1 MEEYDLIIIGGGAGG
16 FAAAIKAN
24 ELRAKT
30 LMVNHGLPLGGTCV
44 NVGCIPS
51 KNLLRAG
58 EVLYYSQHHNF
69 GGIKLRADEFDFGK
83 TIQEELD
90 VVAAMRKE
98 KYETVL
104 KNLQNVTFIEG
115 KAKFASPIEIEIDDP
130 SFAKASAGKQKY
142 RGEKFIIATGSTANV
157 PSIEGI
163 KKVGYLTHIEA
174 LSNQK
179 QPKSL
184 IIIGAG
190 PLGLEFAQMFHHFG
204 TKVTVLQR
212 GNTILPRVE
221 PEIASTLEK
230 YLSDEGIGL
239 YTEAETLSVRKQ
251 GLEKVVR
258 VKIKGVEQ
266 EFPAEEIL
274 LAAGKTANT
283 KDLNLQV
290 AGVEIDP
297 STGSGQAIK
306 VNEYQKTSQDHIF
319 AVGDIT
325 NQKLRLE
332 TIAGREGTLAAKN
345 ALTGSK
351 DGINYWQ
358 VPYAVF
364 TYPAVAGIGMT
375 DAEVIES
382 GGRCNCKTIDFSKV
396 PKAGAIK
403 DTRGVTKMV
412 INAENRKILGIHLV
426 APEAADIINQ
436 GIYILKGGM
445 TIDDVI
451 DGLPVFP
458 TLSEAIKIAALS
470 FTTDINKLSCCI

>member
-1 MEEYDLIIIGGGAGG
+1 MNEFDLIIIGGGAGA

-24 ELRAKT
+24 ELGAKT

-51 KNLLRAG
+51 KNLLKAG

-69 GGIKLRADEFDFGK
+69 NGIKLRIDEFDFGK

-90 VVAAMRKE
+90 VVAMMRKE
-98 KYETVL
+98 KYEDVL

-115 KAKFASPIEIEIDDP
+115 KAKFVSPTEIEVGD
-130 SFAKASAGKQKY
+130 QKY
-142 RGEKFIIATGSTANV
+142 QGKKFVIATGSTTNV

-163 KKVGYLTHIEA
+163 KEIGYLTHIEA
-174 LSNQK
+174 LANKK

-184 IIIGAG
+184 VIIGAG

-221 PEIASTLEK
+221 PEIASALQK
-230 YLSDEGIGL
+230 YLSDEGIEL
-239 YTEAETLSVRKQ
+239 YTEAETLSVGKE
-251 GLEKVVR
+251 GLEKVVKA
-258 VKIKGVEQ
+258 KIKGIEQ
-266 EFPAEEIL
+266 EFRAEVIL
-274 LAAGKTANT
+274 LASGKTANT
-283 KDLNLQV
+283 KDLNLQI
-290 AGVEIDP
+290 AGVAIDERQ
-297 STGSGQAIK
+297 TIK
-306 VNEYQKTSQDHIF
+306 VNEYQKTSQDYIF
-319 AVGDIT
+319 AVGDVT

-332 TIAGREGTLAAKN
+332 TIAGREGTLAAQN
-345 ALTGSK
+345 ALTGSR
-351 DGINYWQ
+351 DSINYWQ

-382 GGRCNCKTIDFSKV
+382 GGRCSCNTVDFSKV

-403 DTRGVTKMV
+403 DTRGVIKMV
-412 INAENRKILGIHLV
+412 INAENRKILGIHMV

-436 GIYILKGGM
+436 GIYILKGEM
-445 TIDDVI
+445 TVDDMIV
-451 DGLPVFP
+451 GLPVFP
-458 TLSEAIKIAALS
+458 TLSESIKIAALS
-470 FTTDINKLSCCI
+470 FTTDITKLSCCI

>member
-1 MEEYDLIIIGGGAGG
+1 MSFDLIIIGAGAGG

-24 ELRAKT
+24 ELGAKT

-58 EVLYYSQHHNF
+58 EVLYYSGHHNF
-69 GGIKLRADEFDFGK
+69 GGIKLRVNEFDFGK

-98 KYETVL
+98 KYEDVL
-104 KNLQNVTFIEG
+104 QNLGNVTFIDDR
-115 KAKFASPIEIEIDDP
+115 AKFVSPNAIE
-130 SFAKASAGKQKY
+130 AGGKTYQGK
-142 RGEKFIIATGSTANV
+142 KFVIATGSTANV
-157 PSIEGI
+157 PLIEGI
-163 KKVGYLTHIEA
+163 KDTGYLTHIEA
-174 LSNQK
+174 LTNK
-179 QPKSL
+179 TQPKSL
-184 IIIGAG
+184 VIIGAG

-204 TKVTVLQR
+204 TKVTILQR
-212 GNTILPRVE
+212 SNSILPMVE
-221 PEIASTLEK
+221 PEIARALQK
-230 YLSDEGIGL
+230 YLTAEGIQIYL
-239 YTEAETLSVRKQ
+239 ETEILSVHRE
-251 GLEKVVR
+251 GAEKVV
-258 VKIKGVEQ
+258 KGVKQ
-266 EFPAEEIL
+266 EFRAEEIL

-290 AGVEIDP
+290 AGVEIDDR
-297 STGSGQAIK
+297 QAIK

-319 AVGDIT
+319 AVGDVT

-332 TIAGREGTLAAKN
+332 TVAGREGTLAAKN
-345 ALTGSK
+345 ALTGSR

-364 TYPAVAGIGMT
+364 THPAVAGIGMT

-382 GGRCNCKTIDFSKV
+382 GGRCNCNTVDFSKV

-403 DTRGVTKMV
+403 DTRGVIKMV
-412 INAENRKILGIHLV
+412 INNENRKILGIHMV

-436 GIYILKGGM
+436 GIYILKGEM
-445 TIDDVI
+445 TVDDVI
-451 DGLPVFP
+451 DSLPVFP

-470 FTTDINKLSCCI
+470 FTTDVTKLSCCV

>member
-1 MEEYDLIIIGGGAGG
+1 MNDFDLIIVGGGAGA

-24 ELRAKT
+24 ELGAKT

-58 EVLYYSQHHNF
+58 EILYYAQHHNF
-69 GGIKLRADEFDFGK
+69 GGIKLRVEEFDFGK

-98 KYETVL
+98 KYEDVL

-115 KAKFASPIEIEIDDP
+115 RAKFISPTEIE
-130 SFAKASAGKQKY
+130 ANGQKY
-142 RGEKFIIATGSTANV
+142 QGKKFIIATGSTANV
-157 PSIEGI
+157 PAIPGI
-163 KKVGYLTHIEA
+163 KEAGYLTHIEA
-174 LSNQK
+174 LANKK

-184 IIIGAG
+184 VIIGAG

-221 PEIASTLEK
+221 PEIASALQK
-230 YLSDEGIGL
+230 YLSDEGIKL
-239 YTEAETLSVRKQ
+239 YTEAETVSAHKE
-251 GLEKVVR
+251 GLEKVVKA
-258 VKIKGVEQ
+258 KIKGVEQ
-266 EFPAEEIL
+266 EFRAEEIL
-274 LAAGKTANT
+274 LAVGKTANT

-290 AGVEIDP
+290 AGIAIDDR
-297 STGSGQAIK
+297 QAIK

-319 AVGDIT
+319 AVGDVT

-332 TIAGREGTLAAKN
+332 TIVGREGTLAAKN

-382 GGRCNCKTIDFSKV
+382 GGRCNCNTVDFSKV

-403 DTRGVTKMV
+403 DTRGAIKMV
-412 INAENRKILGIHLV
+412 INAESRKILGIHMV
-426 APEAADIINQ
+426 ALEAADIINQ
-436 GIYILKGGM
+436 GMYILKGEM
-445 TIDDVI
+445 TVDNVI
-451 DGLPVFP
+451 DSLPVFP

-470 FTTDINKLSCCI
+470 FTTDITKLSCCV

>member
-1 MEEYDLIIIGGGAGG
+1 MEEYNLIIIGGGAGA

-24 ELRAKT
+24 ELGAKT

-58 EVLYYSQHHNF
+58 EVLYYSQNHNF
-69 GGIKLRADEFDFGK
+69 GGIKLRVDEFDFGK

-90 VVAAMRKE
+90 IVAAMRKE
-98 KYETVL
+98 KYEDVL

-115 KAKFASPIEIEIDDP
+115 RAKFISPTEIEV
-130 SFAKASAGKQKY
+130 SNQKY
-142 RGEKFIIATGSTANV
+142 QGKKFVIATGSTANV
-157 PSIEGI
+157 PAISGI
-163 KKVGYLTHIEA
+163 KEVGYLTHIEA
-174 LSNQK
+174 LANKK

-184 IIIGAG
+184 VIIGAG

-221 PEIASTLEK
+221 PEIADTLQK
-230 YLSDEGIGL
+230 YLTEEGIAI
-239 YTEAETLSVRKQ
+239 YTEAETLSVHKD
-251 GLEKVVR
+251 GVEKVVR
-258 VKIKGVEQ
+258 AKIKGIEQ
-266 EFPAEEIL
+266 EFKAEAIL

-290 AGVEIDP
+290 AGIEIDER
-297 STGSGQAIK
+297 QAIK
-306 VNEYQKTSQDHIF
+306 VNEYQKTTQDHIF
-319 AVGDIT
+319 AVGDVT

-345 ALTGSK
+345 TLTESR
-351 DGINYWQ
+351 DGVNYRQ

-403 DTRGVTKMV
+403 DTRGAIKMV
-412 INAENRKILGIHLV
+412 INSENRKILGIHMV

-436 GIYILKGGM
+436 GIYILKGGV
-445 TIDDVI
+445 TVDDVI
-451 DGLPVFP
+451 DSLPVFP

-470 FTTDINKLSCCI
+470 FTTDITKLSCCV

>member
-1 MEEYDLIIIGGGAGG
+1 MEIFDLIIIGGGAGA

-24 ELRAKT
+24 ELGAKT

-58 EVLYYSQHHNF
+58 EVLYFSQHHNF
-69 GGIKLRADEFDFGK
+69 GGIKLRVDEFDFGK
-83 TIQEELD
+83 TIQEETEI
-90 VVAAMRKE
+90 VAAMRKE
-98 KYETVL
+98 KYENVL
-104 KNLQNVTFIEG
+104 KSLSNVTFIEG
-115 KAKFASPIEIEIDDP
+115 GAKFVSSFKMEVDD
-130 SFAKASAGKQKY
+130 KIYQGK
-142 RGEKFIIATGSTANV
+142 KFVIATGSTANA
-157 PSIEGI
+157 PQIEGLRE
-163 KKVGYLTHIEA
+163 VGYLTHIEA
-174 LSNQK
+174 LANKK

-184 IIIGAG
+184 VIVGAG
-190 PLGLEFAQMFHHFG
+190 PLGLEFAQMFHYFG

-221 PEIASTLEK
+221 PEIASALQK
-230 YLSDEGIGL
+230 YLSEEGIEF
-239 YTEAETLSVRKQ
+239 YTEAETVSVRKE
-251 GLEKVVR
+251 GKEKVVKAK
-258 VKIKGVEQ
+258 VKGAEQ
-266 EFPAEEIL
+266 EFRAEEIF
-274 LAAGKTANT
+274 LAVGKTANT
-283 KDLNLQV
+283 KELNLQA
-290 AGVEIDP
+290 AGVETDEKK
-297 STGSGQAIK
+297 AVK
-306 VNEYQKTSQDHIF
+306 VNEYQKTSADHIF
-319 AVGDIT
+319 AIGDVT

-332 TIAGREGTLAAKN
+332 TTAGKEGTLAAKN
-345 ALTGSK
+345 ALTESR

-382 GGRCNCKTIDFSKV
+382 GGKCDCNTIDFSKV

-403 DTRGVTKMV
+403 DTRGAIKML
-412 INAENRKILGIHLV
+412 INAENRKVLGIHIV

-445 TIDDVI
+445 TIEDIVDS
-451 DGLPVFP
+451 LPVFP

-470 FTTDINKLSCCI
+470 FTTDITKISCCI

>member
-1 MEEYDLIIIGGGAGG
+1 MIRQEYDLIIIGGGAGA

-51 KNLLRAG
+51 KNLLKAG

-69 GGIKLRADEFDFGK
+69 NGIKLRVDEFDFGK

-90 VVAAMRKE
+90 VVAMMRKE
-98 KYETVL
+98 KYEEVL
-104 KNLQNVTFIEG
+104 ASLSNVTFVEG
-115 KAKFASPIEIEIDDP
+115 KAKFISPNEIEIE
-130 SFAKASAGKQKY
+130 GKKY
-142 RGEKFIIATGSTANV
+142 QGKKFIIATGSTANV
-157 PSIEGI
+157 PAIPGI
-163 KKVGYLTHIEA
+163 KEVGYLTHIEA
-174 LSNQK
+174 LANKK

-184 IIIGAG
+184 VIIGAG

-204 TKVTVLQR
+204 TRVTVLQR

-221 PEIASTLEK
+221 PEIAEALHK
-230 YLSDEGIGL
+230 YLSDEGIEL
-239 YTEAETLSVRKQ
+239 YTEAETLSVRKV
-251 GLEKVVR
+251 GLEKI
-258 VKIKGVEQ
+258 VKAKINKFVTGVIKGGEQ
-266 EFPAEEIL
+266 EFRAEEVL
-274 LAAGKTANT
+274 LASGKTANT

-290 AGVEIDP
+290 AGVEIDER
-297 STGSGQAIK
+297 QAVK

-319 AVGDIT
+319 AVGDVT
-325 NQKLRLE
+325 NQRLRLE

-382 GGRCNCKTIDFSKV
+382 GGKCSCNTVDFSKV

-403 DTRGVTKMV
+403 DTRGVIKMV
-412 INAENRKILGIHLV
+412 INAENRKILGIHMV

-445 TIDDVI
+445 TVDDVI
-451 DGLPVFP
+451 DSLPVFP

>member
-1 MEEYDLIIIGGGAGG
+1 MNEFDLIIIGGGAGA
-16 FAAAIKAN
+16 FASAIKAN
-24 ELRAKT
+24 DLGAKT
-30 LMVNHGLPLGGTCV
+30 LMVNKGLPLGGTCV

-51 KNLLRAG
+51 KNLLKAG

-69 GGIKLRADEFDFGK
+69 NGIKLRVDEFDFDK

-90 VVAAMRKE
+90 VVAMMRKE
-98 KYETVL
+98 KYEDVL
-104 KNLQNVTFIEG
+104 KNLQDVTNISG
-115 KAKFASPIEIEIDDP
+115 RAKFTSPTEIEVN
-130 SFAKASAGKQKY
+130 SQKY
-142 RGEKFIIATGSTANV
+142 QGRKFVIATGSTANI
-157 PSIEGI
+157 PPIKGI
-163 KKVGYLTHIEA
+163 KEIGHLTHIEA
-174 LSNQK
+174 LANKK

-184 IIIGAG
+184 VIIGAG

-221 PEIASTLEK
+221 PEIASALQK
-230 YLSDEGIGL
+230 YLSDEGIEL
-239 YTEAETLSVRKQ
+239 YIEAETLSVRKE
-251 GLEKVVR
+251 GSEKVVKA
-258 VKIKGVEQ
+258 KIKGIEQ
-266 EFPAEEIL
+266 EFRAEEIL

-290 AGVEIDP
+290 AGVEVDDR
-297 STGSGQAIK
+297 QAIK

-319 AVGDIT
+319 AVGDVT

-345 ALTGSK
+345 ALTGNK

-364 TYPAVAGIGMT
+364 THPAVAGIGMT
-375 DAEVIES
+375 DAEVVET
-382 GGRCNCKTIDFSKV
+382 GRKCNCKTIDFSKV

-403 DTRGVTKMV
+403 DTRGVIKMV
-412 INAENRKILGIHLV
+412 VNAENRKILGIHLV

-436 GIYILKGGM
+436 GIYILKGNM
-445 TIDDVI
+445 TVDDVI
-451 DGLPVFP
+451 DSLPVFP
-458 TLSEAIKIAALS
+458 TLSESVKIAALS
-470 FTTDINKLSCCI
+470 FTADITKLSCCI

>member
-1 MEEYDLIIIGGGAGG
+1 MDEYDLIIIGGGAGA
-16 FAAAIKAN
+16 FAAAIKAK
-24 ELRAKT
+24 ELDAKT

-69 GGIKLRADEFDFGK
+69 GGIKLRVDEFDFSK
-83 TIQEELD
+83 TIQEELG

-98 KYETVL
+98 KYEDVL
-104 KNLQNVTFIEG
+104 KSLPNVTFIEG
-115 KAKFASPIEIEIDDP
+115 RAKFISLTEIEAN
-130 SFAKASAGKQKY
+130 SQKY
-142 RGEKFIIATGSTANV
+142 QGKKFIIATGSTANV
-157 PSIEGI
+157 PSIKRI
-163 KKVGYLTHIEA
+163 KEAGYLTHIEA
-174 LSNQK
+174 LANKK

-184 IIIGAG
+184 VIIGAG

-221 PEIASTLEK
+221 PEIASALQK
-230 YLSDEGIGL
+230 YLSEEGIEIYL
-239 YTEAETLSVRKQ
+239 ETETISVQKE
-251 GLEKVVR
+251 GVEKVVKAK
-258 VKIKGVEQ
+258 VKEVEQ
-266 EFPAEEIL
+266 EFRAEEIL

-290 AGVEIDP
+290 AGVAID
-297 STGSGQAIK
+297 GRQAIK

-319 AVGDIT
+319 AVGDVT

-332 TIAGREGTLAAKN
+332 TVAGKEGTLAAKN

-351 DGINYWQ
+351 EGINYWQ
-358 VPYAVF
+358 VPYAIF

-382 GGRCNCKTIDFSKV
+382 GGRCNCNTIDFSKV

-403 DTRGVTKMV
+403 DTRGTIKMV
-412 INAENRKILGIHLV
+412 INTESRKILGIHMV

-436 GIYILKGGM
+436 GIYILKGEM
-445 TIDDVI
+445 TVDDI
-451 DGLPVFP
+451 INSLPVFP
-458 TLSEAIKIAALS
+458 TLSEAIKITALS
-470 FTTDINKLSCCI
+470 FTTDITKLSCCI

>member
-1 MEEYDLIIIGGGAGG
+1 MEEYNLIIIGGGAGA

-24 ELRAKT
+24 ELGAKT

-58 EVLYYSQHHNF
+58 EVLYYSQNHNF
-69 GGIKLRADEFDFGK
+69 GGIKLRVDEFDFGK

-90 VVAAMRKE
+90 IVAAMRKE
-98 KYETVL
+98 KYEDVL

-115 KAKFASPIEIEIDDP
+115 RAKFISPTEIEV
-130 SFAKASAGKQKY
+130 SNQKY
-142 RGEKFIIATGSTANV
+142 QGKKFVIATGSTANV
-157 PSIEGI
+157 PAISGI
-163 KKVGYLTHIEA
+163 KEVGYLTHIEA
-174 LSNQK
+174 LANKK

-184 IIIGAG
+184 VIIGAG

-221 PEIASTLEK
+221 PEIADTLQK
-230 YLSDEGIGL
+230 YLTEEGI
-239 YTEAETLSVRKQ
+239 
-251 GLEKVVR
+251 
-258 VKIKGVEQ
+258 
-266 EFPAEEIL
+266 
-274 LAAGKTANT
+274 AGKTANT

-290 AGVEIDP
+290 AGIEIDER
-297 STGSGQAIK
+297 QAIK
-306 VNEYQKTSQDHIF
+306 VNEYQKTTQDHIF
-319 AVGDIT
+319 AVGDVT

-345 ALTGSK
+345 TLTESR
-351 DGINYWQ
+351 DGVNYRQ

-403 DTRGVTKMV
+403 DTRGAIKMV
-412 INAENRKILGIHLV
+412 INSENRKILGIHMV

-436 GIYILKGGM
+436 GIYILKGGV
-445 TIDDVI
+445 TVDDVI
-451 DGLPVFP
+451 DSLPVFP

-470 FTTDINKLSCCI
+470 FTTDITKLSCCV

>member
-1 MEEYDLIIIGGGAGG
+1 MNEFDLIIIGGGAGA

-24 ELRAKT
+24 ELGAKT

-69 GGIKLRADEFDFGK
+69 GGIRLRADEFDFGK
-83 TIQEELD
+83 TVQEELN
-90 VVAAMRKE
+90 VVAAMRQE
-98 KYETVL
+98 KYEDVL

-115 KAKFASPIEIEIDDP
+115 RAKFTSSTEIEVNNQNYQ
-130 SFAKASAGKQKY
+130 GK
-142 RGEKFIIATGSTANV
+142 KFVIATGSTANV

-163 KKVGYLTHIEA
+163 KETGYLTHIEA
-174 LSNQK
+174 LANKK
-179 QPKSL
+179 QPQSL

-221 PEIASTLEK
+221 PEIAASLQE
-230 YLSDEGIGL
+230 YLTEEGIVL
-239 YTEAETLSVRKQ
+239 YIEVETLSVRREAS
-251 GLEKVVR
+251 EKVIKA
-258 VKIKGVEQ
+258 KIRGVEQ
-266 EFPAEEIL
+266 EFRAEEIL
-274 LAAGKTANT
+274 LASGKTANT
-283 KDLNLQV
+283 KDLNLEV
-290 AGVEIDP
+290 TGVEVDER
-297 STGSGQAIK
+297 GAIK
-306 VNEYQKTSQDHIF
+306 VNEYQKTSADHIF
-319 AVGDIT
+319 AAGDVT

-332 TIAGREGTLAAKN
+332 TTAGKEGTLAAKN

-364 TYPAVAGIGMT
+364 TYPTVAGIGMT
-375 DAEVIES
+375 DAEVIE
-382 GGRCNCKTIDFSKV
+382 GGGKCNCNTINFSKI
-396 PKAGAIK
+396 PKAQAIK
-403 DTRGVTKMV
+403 DTRGVIKMV
-412 INAENRKILGIHLV
+412 INNENRKILGIHMV
-426 APEAADIINQ
+426 APEAAEIINQ
-436 GIYILKGGM
+436 GIYILKAGM
-445 TIDDVI
+445 TINDVI
-451 DGLPVFP
+451 DSLPVFP

-470 FTTDINKLSCCI
+470 FTTDITKLSCCI

>member
-1 MEEYDLIIIGGGAGG
+1 MDTYDLIIIGGGAGA

-24 ELRAKT
+24 ELKAKT
-30 LMVNHGLPLGGTCV
+30 LMVNKGLPLGGTCV

-69 GGIKLRADEFDFGK
+69 GGIKLRVDEFDFGK
-83 TIQEELD
+83 TIQEELG

-98 KYETVL
+98 KYENVL
-104 KNLQNVTFIEG
+104 KNLTNVTFVEGRTRFVSPSEIEVEG
-115 KAKFASPIEIEIDDP
+115 KRYQGKKFV
-130 SFAKASAGKQKY
+130 
-142 RGEKFIIATGSTANV
+142 IATGSTANI
-157 PSIEGI
+157 PPIEGI
-163 KKVGYLTHIEA
+163 RGVGYLTHIEA
-174 LSNQK
+174 LANKK
-179 QPKSL
+179 QPQSIL
-184 IIIGAG
+184 IIGAG

-204 TKVTVLQR
+204 TEVTVLQR

-221 PEIASTLEK
+221 PEIAEALQK
-230 YLSDEGIGL
+230 YLVEEGIVI
-239 YTEAETLSVRKQ
+239 YTEAETISVRKE
-251 GLEKVVR
+251 GVEKAVR
-258 VKIKGVEQ
+258 AKVRGVEQ
-266 EFPAEEIL
+266 EFKAEEIL

-283 KDLNLQV
+283 KDLNLQA
-290 AGVEIDP
+290 AGVEIDDR
-297 STGSGQAIK
+297 QAIK
-306 VNEYQKTSQDHIF
+306 VNEYQKTSQNHIF
-319 AVGDIT
+319 AVGDVT

-332 TIAGREGTLAAKN
+332 TTAGREGTLAAKN

-382 GGRCNCKTIDFSKV
+382 GGRCTCGTLDFSKV
-396 PKAGAIK
+396 PKAHVIG
-403 DTRGVTKMV
+403 DTRGVIKMV
-412 INAENRKILGIHLV
+412 VNNENRKVLGIHLV

-436 GIYILKGGM
+436 GIYILKAEL
-445 TIDDVI
+445 TIDDLI
-451 DGLPVFP
+451 ESLPVFP

-470 FTTDINKLSCCI
+470 LTTDINKLSCCV